1 MLEISGPTN
10 SIIILVLLGLLVQGH
25 MTVGRDAD

>member
-1 MLEISGPTN
+1 MFQISGLTD

-25 MTVGRDAD
+25 MTVGRDAV

>member
-1 MLEISGPTN
+1 MSQIANPTN

-25 MTVGRDAD
+25 TTVGRDAD